1 MKKILSA
8 ILSVLLLLSGCKSTK
23 GALNQAITL
32 REKITNSNGC
42 SFHTVIQADYG
53 EKLYTFSADCV
64 TDREGNLTFTVT
76 SPDSISGITGK
87 VRATGGEVLFDDK
100 VLAFQ
105 SMADDQI
112 TPVSA
117 PWVFMKA
124 LRSGYIAS
132 CSSDGEE
139 TEISI
144 DDSYAEDSLRL
155 QMRLKEKKPVLSEIY
170 WQGRRVLTLTIEN
183 FTFL

>member
-1 MKKILSA
+1 MKKFLPVILSF
-8 ILSVLLLLSGCKSTK
+8 VLLFSGCESTK
-23 GALNQAITL
+23 DALSKAITL
-32 REKITNSNGC
+32 RDKILNGNGC
-42 SFHTVIQADYG
+42 SFHTVIHADYG
-53 EKLYTFSADCV
+53 EKIYTFSAECI

-87 VRATGGEVLFDDK
+87 VKATGGEVLFDDK

-105 SMADDQI
+105 SMAEDQI

-132 CSSDGEE
+132 CSVGDRG
-139 TEISI
+139 TEVSI
-144 DDSYAEDSLRL
+144 DDSYSEDALLL
-155 QMRLKEKKPVLSEIY
+155 QILLKEEKPVSAEIF